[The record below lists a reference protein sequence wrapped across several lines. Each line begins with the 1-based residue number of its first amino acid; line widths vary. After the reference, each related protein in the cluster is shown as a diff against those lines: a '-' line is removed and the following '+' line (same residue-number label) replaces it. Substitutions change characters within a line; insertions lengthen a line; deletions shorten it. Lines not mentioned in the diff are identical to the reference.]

1 MEIPFI
7 DQFEL
12 FSDSDD
18 IWVTAISNLNA
29 TEKRAYLTRLLNRV
43 SLIKSK
49 HAYFWIRS
57 AYPKF
62 PSARILRAQIGTIQ
76 R

>member
-1 MEIPFI
+1 MEISFI

-29 TEKRAYLTRLLNRV
+29 TEKRAYLRN
-43 SLIKSK
+43 
-49 HAYFWIRS
+49 F
-57 AYPKF
+57 
-62 PSARILRAQIGTIQ
+62 
-76 R
+76 